1 MENLIFFVAIFV
13 ALELFE
19 SNWQKSDT
27 FFGVLLNNYKIY
39 KTGLGY
45 YFSLNPTFVYSIF
58 LIFYFSN
65 FSLTML
71 SIAAMKFFDI
81 STKLYLMQKIDEFG
95 ENSLMQIFQ
104 RNINMGPI
112 LRYFNA
118 VVYPLLFV
126 MG

>member
-1 MENLIFFVAIFV
+1 
-13 ALELFE
+13 
-19 SNWQKSDT
+19 
-27 FFGVLLNNYKIY
+27 
-39 KTGLGY
+39 
-45 YFSLNPTFVYSIF
+45 
-58 LIFYFSN
+58 
-65 FSLTML
+65 ML